1 MHISSGEKL
10 DLFEIS
16 QISIFV
22 SDIFFKHLWK
32 VFLSINLKGSSMKTI
47 RNNMFK
53 SFPTNTEG
61 ALLFNQGTR
70 TIWKRETQHGTKF

>member
-10 DLFEIS
+10 DFFEIS

-32 VFLSINLKGSSMKTI
+32 VFLSIKPKGSSMKTI
-47 RNNMFK
+47 RNMFK
-53 SFPTNTEG
+53 SFPSNTEG
-61 ALLFNQGTR
+61 AL
-70 TIWKRETQHGTKF
+70 